1 MSNICHLTLVKIN
14 IVNLYQEED
23 QAGMKKLM
31 VGMGR

>member
-14 IVNLYQEED
+14 IVNLYQEEY
-23 QAGMKKLM
+23 QAGMKLM